1 MKKFFDLNKKGFAAY
16 MPLFVLCAVA
26 VLHYVLLLAG
36 FKYADA
42 FFFLAVCALAAFML
56 FKSPLNNKHKIIIFV
71 CLVAFAVAYLIFIRD
86 ISVPVAS
93 FAVKN
98 PISFAFLGAVFDTF
112 GMLDFARLPLY
123 SSVGGMRIISGET
136 AVGLCELAQKST
148 SSDAGTLL
156 AVRALSVFAACGS
169 LLNVKCDKIIKFT
182 ICAAC
187 LLTGN
192 ICPAL
197 VFLLFVS
204 PAGYFFLLLL
214 LGAQAIVCSFMSFSV
229 VYAFAPSVYE
239 IFMLTSNK
247 TLLAAVCALSLA
259 ASYCAA
265 RRAASRK
272 KAIMKLF
279 GKKILKKH
287 RRRG

>member
-16 MPLFVLCAVA
+16 MPLFALCVAA

-86 ISVPVAS
+86 ISVSVAS

-136 AVGLCELAQKST
+136 TVGLCELAQKST

-156 AVRALSVFAACGS
+156 AVRALSVFAACK
-169 LLNVKCDKIIKFT
+169 LRQQRV
-182 ICAAC
+182 
-187 LLTGN
+187 
-192 ICPAL
+192 P
-197 VFLLFVS
+197 
-204 PAGYFFLLLL
+204 P
-214 LGAQAIVCSFMSFSV
+214 
-229 VYAFAPSVYE
+229 E
-239 IFMLTSNK
+239 
-247 TLLAAVCALSLA
+247 LA
-259 ASYCAA
+259 
-265 RRAASRK
+265 
-272 KAIMKLF
+272 
-279 GKKILKKH
+279 
-287 RRRG
+287 